1 MNRLRHANFIS
12 TTLFLLMVFISRG
25 QTPTALNQLDEQG
38 KRHGIWKGIYDKS
51 KLPRYEGQFEH
62 GKEVGLFTYFE
73 NATPST
79 VMATREFSATE
90 DACYTIFYT
99 PEKKK
104 VSEGWVR
111 NRQFDGEWKYYHY
124 NAAQIMTLETYDNGK
139 LIGVRKV
146 FYKNGALAE
155 EQAYDQGKK
164 SGVYKK
170 YAENGA
176 LLELSNFVGNEYDG
190 MAEFKNPNGAI
201 TGKGLFKNGKKV
213 GMWTI
218 LQDGKLI
225 QVNMNKKPRK
235 FAKKSE
241 RLPKK

>member
-1 MNRLRHANFIS
+1 
-12 TTLFLLMVFISRG
+12 
-25 QTPTALNQLDEQG
+25 
-38 KRHGIWKGIYDKS
+38 
-51 KLPRYEGQFEH
+51 
-62 GKEVGLFTYFE
+62 
-73 NATPST
+73 
-79 VMATREFSATE
+79 MATRDFSKTE

-124 NAAQIMTLETYDNGK
+124 NVDQLMTLENYDHGK
-139 LIGVRKV
+139 LVGVRKV
-146 FYKNGALAE
+146 YYKNGALAE
-155 EQAYDQGKK
+155 EQAYEQGKK
-164 SGVYKK
+164 SGGYKK

-176 LLELSNFVGNEYDG
+176 LLELSNFVDNEYDG
-190 MAEFKNPNGAI
+190 MAEFKNPNGTI
-201 TGKGLFKNGKKV
+201 TGKGLFKNGKKI

-241 RLPKK
+241 RIKK